1 MILAVGNVK
10 GGVGKTTLAIN
21 IAIAR
26 VLQGNEVL
34 LADADDQGSAAEFT
48 QIRTELTA
56 RTDYTAVRLRGNEV
70 RSELRKLQTKFDDII
85 IDVGGR
91 DTEGLRAALIVSNK
105 ILIPVLPS
113 SIDIWAFDRIATLIN
128 EARELNPALVALAV
142 LNAADASGKDNS
154 AAREAMRDSPGII
167 TLDIVIGRRKAF
179 RNAAAQG
186 ASVLDMVPKDP
197 KAIEELTAM
206 VKAVFDD

>member
-10 GGVGKTTLAIN
+10 GGTGKTTLAIN

-26 VLQGNEVL
+26 VLRGQEVL

-48 QIRTELTA
+48 QIRTELTD
-56 RTDYTAVRLRGNEV
+56 RTDYTAVRLRGGEV
-70 RSELRKLQTKFDDII
+70 RSELRKLRPKFDDII

-91 DTEGLRAALIVSNK
+91 DTEGLRAALIVSDK

-113 SIDIWAFDRIATLIN
+113 SIDIWAFDRIATLVN
-128 EARELNPALVALAV
+128 EARELNPSLVALAV
-142 LNAADASGKDNS
+142 LNAADASGRDNS
-154 AAREAMRDSPGII
+154 AAREAMREAAGII
-167 TLDIVIGRRKAF
+167 TLEAVIGRRKAF

-186 ASVLDMVPKDP
+186 ASVLDMTPKDP
-197 KAIEELTAM
+197 KAVEELTAV